1 LEDATSV
8 RRIKDEQEVI
18 RDAQEVVAALRK
30 QLTDQIGPERFD
42 LWFGDQVRF
51 ELTSSGLLVYV
62 PDQFVLDRLRKQ
74 FRSEI
79 AAAADRLF
87 QPGTSVEYQVRAIE
101 KKQPGSRRTA
111 AKASRRQLSLLPDVP
126 VEQLA
131 PLQRSAARGPTRPRR
146 STAAAKTLDSFVHGV
161 GNRLAVTAAQSICE
175 RPGRMT
181 PLFLYGPPGC
191 GKTHL
196 QEAICHA
203 TRQTLGVRRVVALSS
218 EQFTSMFLEAL
229 QGSGLPSFRRK
240 CREVDVLAVDDIQFF
255 AGKRAT
261 LVELQ
266 HTIDSLMR
274 KGKQL
279 VLTADRPPSDLTN
292 LGPELITRVSG
303 GLVCAI
309 ELADF
314 ETRLGIARTIA
325 PRCRRPVPDDV
336 LRLVAHELGG
346 DARQVEGAINRLDA
360 TSEAL
365 GQAITLDLAK
375 ASLQDLFRATH
386 RIVRL
391 PDIERAICE
400 TFDLDARSLHDG
412 RKTKASS
419 HPRMLAMW
427 LARKYTRAAF
437 SEISEYFGRRSH
449 STVISAEKKVSG
461 WVADR
466 ATVQLGQS
474 ACNVED
480 AIRRIETRLRMG

>member
-1 LEDATSV
+1 MEDATSV
-8 RRIKDEQEVI
+8 WRMKDEQEVT

-30 QLTDQIGPERFD
+30 QLTDQIGQERFD
-42 LWFGDQVRF
+42 LWFGEQVRF
-51 ELTSSGLLVYV
+51 ELTSSGLLVCA

-74 FRSEI
+74 FRGEI
-79 AAAADRLF
+79 AVAADHLF
-87 QPGTSVEYQVRAIE
+87 EPGTSVDYDVREIE
-101 KKQPGSRRTA
+101 KKQPSHRCKTTN
-111 AKASRRQLSLLPDVP
+111 ASPRQLSLLPELP
-126 VEQLA
+126 VEES
-131 PLQRSAARGPTRPRR
+131 PLSERPTRPKR
-146 STAAAKTLDSFVHGV
+146 STTAAKTLDSFVHGA
-161 GNRLAVTAAQSICE
+161 GNRVAVTAAQSICE

-196 QEAICHA
+196 AEAICQT
-203 TRQTLGVRRVVALSS
+203 TRQSLGVRRVVSLSS

-240 CREVDVLAVDDIQFF
+240 CREVDVLAIDDIQFF

-309 ELADF
+309 EPADF
-314 ETRLGIARTIA
+314 ETRLGIARGFA
-325 PRCRRPVPDDV
+325 PRCRRPIPDEV
-336 LRLVAHELGG
+336 LRLVAGELGG

-360 TSEAL
+360 TSEAH
-365 GQAITLDLAK
+365 GRAITLELAK
-375 ASLQDLFRATH
+375 ASLQDLFRAMH

-400 TFDLDARSLHDG
+400 TFGLEARSLHDG

-449 STVISAEKKVSG
+449 STVISAERKVSG
-461 WVADR
+461 WGADR
-466 ATVQLGQS
+466 ATVQLGQA

>member
-1 LEDATSV
+1 VT
-8 RRIKDEQEVI
+8 
-18 RDAQEVVAALRK
+18 RDAQEVVAALRIRIS
-30 QLTDQIGPERFD
+30 DQIGQERFD
-42 LWFGDQVRF
+42 LWFGDGVCF
-51 ELTSSGLLVYV
+51 ELTSQGLLVCA

-74 FRSEI
+74 FRSQI
-79 AAAADRLF
+79 ATA
-87 QPGTSVEYQVRAIE
+87 VEELLRPDATVQFKVRASD
-101 KKQPGSRRTA
+101 KQLSTKRT
-111 AKASRRQLSLLPDVP
+111 KATASLPRQLSLLPDLPIDEPAATKRATNGRP
-126 VEQLA
+126 V
-131 PLQRSAARGPTRPRR
+131 RPKR
-146 STAAAKTLDSFVHGV
+146 STSPIKTLGSFFVGA
-161 GNRLAVTAAQSICE
+161 GNRVAVTAAQSVCE

-181 PLFLYGPPGC
+181 PLFLYGPAGC

-196 QEAICHA
+196 QDAICDA
-203 TRQTLGVRRVVALSS
+203 TRQTLGVRRVVSLSS

-229 QGSGLPSFRRK
+229 QGSGLPNFRRK
-240 CREVDVLAVDDIQFF
+240 CRDIDLLAIDDIQFF

-266 HTIDSLMR
+266 HTIDSLLR

-279 VLTADRPPSDLTN
+279 VLTADRPPGDLSN

-309 ELADF
+309 EPADF
-314 ETRLGIARTIA
+314 ETRLGIARGFA
-325 PRCRRPVPDDV
+325 PRCRRPVPDEV
-336 LRLVAHELGG
+336 LRLISHELGG

-365 GQAITLDLAK
+365 GQAITLELAR
-375 ASLQDLFRATH
+375 ASLQDLFRANH

-400 TFDLDARSLHDG
+400 TFDLDSRSLHDS
-412 RKTKASS
+412 RKTKSSS

-461 WVADR
+461 WVADH